1 MKLAIIGYGK
11 LGKAVV
17 EIAIQ
22 NGWDIV
28 AKVNEGDSWS
38 PEDWDADIVF
48 ESSTPESAV
57 NNALKCIAAGLPIVI
72 GTTGWHERLPELA
85 NTNGTVFYATNFSI
99 GVHLLNNVSKY
110 MTRVMTQFPE
120 YKASILE
127 EHHMQKL
134 DSPSGTAITL
144 SEVVKAEG
152 ADKDLEIIATRKDG
166 VVGKHELCWVSEVDE
181 LALRHEA
188 ISRKGFALGAFRALN
203 FLLKQ
208 ENGVFTM
215 NDMIAEIQ

>member
-1 MKLAIIGYGK
+1 
-11 LGKAVV
+11 
-17 EIAIQ
+17 
-22 NGWDIV
+22 
-28 AKVNEGDSWS
+28 
-38 PEDWDADIVF
+38 
-48 ESSTPESAV
+48 
-57 NNALKCIAAGLPIVI
+57 
-72 GTTGWHERLPELA
+72 
-85 NTNGTVFYATNFSI
+85 
-99 GVHLLNNVSKY
+99 
-110 MTRVMTQFPE
+110 
-120 YKASILE
+120 
-127 EHHMQKL
+127 
-134 DSPSGTAITL
+134 L

-181 LALRHEA
+181 LVLRHEA

>member
-1 MKLAIIGYGK
+1 
-11 LGKAVV
+11 
-17 EIAIQ
+17 
-22 NGWDIV
+22 
-28 AKVNEGDSWS
+28 
-38 PEDWDADIVF
+38 
-48 ESSTPESAV
+48 
-57 NNALKCIAAGLPIVI
+57 
-72 GTTGWHERLPELA
+72 
-85 NTNGTVFYATNFSI
+85 
-99 GVHLLNNVSKY
+99 

-127 EHHMQKL
+127 EHHTQKL

-181 LALRHEA
+181 LVLRHEA